1 MYNKK
6 NKIIDSYILDGIIK
20 ITNYNDRKIIHII
33 KDLDLPY
40 DILNKYYN
48 YIVFKKE
55 LFSNNEM
62 VSVFNNKKISLS
74 PYLQDDNIYYF
85 FGVIGLCHIFG
96 LNEAKK
102 EIPFYDYM
110 INDIHD
116 LLDITNDNN
125 ENLYNFIHF
134 NKIHQDYNSS
144 IKNTLFVFTYAFKDN
159 IINFENYL
167 NDYLKK

>member
-6 NKIIDSYILDGIIK
+6 NKIIYSYILDGIIK

-85 FGVIGLCHIFG
+85 FGIIGLCYIFG
-96 LNEAKK
+96 IEKVKN
-102 EIPFYDYM
+102 EIPFYDDM
-110 INDIHD
+110 INDINN
-116 LLDITNDNN
+116 LPDIIGDSIK
-125 ENLYNFIHF
+125 NLYSFIEF
-134 NKIHQDYNSS
+134 NNKHIDYNSN
-144 IKNTLFVFTYAFKDN
+144 IKNTLFVFTHAFKND
-159 IINFENYL
+159 IINFK
-167 NDYLKK
+167 DYLK

>member
-6 NKIIDSYILDGIIK
+6 NKIIYSYILDGIIK

-74 PYLQDDNIYYF
+74 PYLQGDNIYYF
-85 FGVIGLCHIFG
+85 FGIIGLCYIFG
-96 LNEAKK
+96 IEKVKN
-102 EIPFYDYM
+102 EIPFYDDM
-110 INDIHD
+110 VNDINN
-116 LLDITNDNN
+116 LPDIIDDSIK
-125 ENLYNFIHF
+125 NLYSFIEF
-134 NKIHQDYNSS
+134 NNKHIDYNSN
-144 IKNTLFVFTYAFKDN
+144 IKNTLFVFTHAFKND
-159 IINFENYL
+159 IINFK
-167 NDYLKK
+167 DYLK